1 MICTAQSLRPKIS
14 LATTGKRFKS
24 YLNGIIRINLYKRMA
39 FLKSKRPADK
49 ISFEDESEMRFD
61 VETCYNK
68 VNKVLN
74 K

>member
-1 MICTAQSLRPKIS
+1 MT
-14 LATTGKRFKS
+14 
-24 YLNGIIRINLYKRMA
+24 

-49 ISFEDESEMRFD
+49 ISFEDEGEMRFD